1 MNVTMSQALYMALAF
16 PALVFAALTVTV
28 KNIVHAAICLIGC
41 LLSIAAIYV
50 GLHADFI
57 AAAQIAIY
65 VGAIAILI
73 LFSIM
78 FTHDVSG
85 KQMSHLNR
93 QAVLGVFVALALFGA
108 ISFFIMNTSE
118 SQLTTNFQGQMALPP
133 KTSLMAVGDALYSD
147 NASTPYMV
155 PVEMASFLLLA
166 AVVGGI
172 EMAKKKEDEV

>member
-1 MNVTMSQALYMALAF
+1 M
-16 PALVFAALTVTV
+16 TV

-41 LLSIAAIYV
+41 LLSIAAIYI

-57 AAAQIAIY
+57 AAAQITIY

-93 QAVLGVFVALALFGA
+93 QAVLGVFVALALFGS

-118 SQLTTNFQGQMALPP
+118 SQFTNNFQEQMSLQP
-133 KTSLMAVGDALYSD
+133 KTSLNAVGDTLYSED
-147 NASTPYMV
+147 TTTPYMV

-166 AVVGGI
+166 AIVGGI